1 MTIYKPSNKTLKIAI
16 TMLEMGNL
24 VAFPTETVYGLGA
37 DATSEDAI
45 LKIFK
50 IKKRPR
56 FNPLII
62 HCSSKAKAMEIG
74 KFDKLSEKLINHFWP
89 GPLTIVLP
97 ILKNS
102 QISNLAT
109 SGLKTVALRVPE
121 NKFARKL
128 INLFGKPI
136 AAPSAN
142 PSGKLSPTCAIH
154 VQQKLGKKI
163 SMIVDD
169 GTSNMG
175 IESTVILVRN
185 KNVFLLRPGAIPNKK
200 IENII
205 NKKLITAKIEKS
217 LSPGMQKNHYAPSKP
232 IRLNAKRVFKNEAHL
247 AFGNEKLGKAF
258 KTLNLSE
265 KGDLKEAARNLF
277 TMLHQLE
284 KLKIKKIA
292 VSKIPNYDLG
302 IAINDRL
309 NRAAKK

>member
-163 SMIVDD
+163 SMI
-169 GTSNMG
+169 
-175 IESTVILVRN
+175 IEIIC
-185 KNVFLLRPGAIPNKK
+185 KNIY
-200 IENII
+200 
-205 NKKLITAKIEKS
+205 T
-217 LSPGMQKNHYAPSKP
+217 
-232 IRLNAKRVFKNEAHL
+232 
-247 AFGNEKLGKAF
+247 
-258 KTLNLSE
+258 
-265 KGDLKEAARNLF
+265 
-277 TMLHQLE
+277 
-284 KLKIKKIA
+284 
-292 VSKIPNYDLG
+292 
-302 IAINDRL
+302 
-309 NRAAKK
+309 